1 MIRGMLGASSVI
13 VDDTA
18 RILLVRHSYGEHNWE
33 LPGGRGEPS
42 ESIEETARREAREE
56 TGIELEIVRL
66 TGVYWE
72 PRASMHHFAF
82 LARALGRPRAVD
94 PAEIDECGW
103 FPLSTMPRPMSD
115 FTMRR
120 VTDAL
125 DGAAARV
132 HTIGPRVWLR

>member
-1 MIRGMLGASSVI
+1 MIRGMLGAASVI

-18 RILLVRHSYGEHNWE
+18 CVLLVKHNYGEHNWE
-33 LPGGRGEPS
+33 LPGGRGEPG

-66 TGVYWE
+66 TGAYWE
-72 PRASMHHFAF
+72 PEASAHHFVF
-82 LARALGRPRAVD
+82 LARALGEPRATD
-94 PAEIDECGW
+94 PAEIHECGW
-103 FPLSTMPRPMSD
+103 FPLAAMPRPMSD

-120 VTDAL
+120 ITEAL
-125 DGAAARV
+125 DGGPARV